1 MAGGKIFLFICII
14 MLHAAG
20 SVVFAG
26 GPPAFKCARLKYSG
40 GGDWYNDPSAVP
52 NLMAYIR
59 SHTGVSA
66 PEKEETVEASSP
78 VIFQYSFVFMTGH
91 GNVRFTDAELENL
104 RRYLK
109 AGGFLYVDDD
119 YGLDKSFR
127 RELER
132 LFPGNSL
139 VELPYSHAIYHIYYD
154 FAKGLPKTHEHDQ
167 KSPAGYGVFYNE
179 RMVIFYTYESNPSD
193 GWADPDV
200 HNDPPEKREE
210 ALRIGTN
217 IVLYALTH

>member
-1 MAGGKIFLFICII
+1 MRGRRVFLIICI
-14 MLHAAG
+14 MALFG
-20 SVVFAG
+20 SVVLAQ
-26 GPPAFKCARLKYSG
+26 PSAFKCARLKYSG

-59 SHTGVSA
+59 THTGVGA

-78 VIFQYSFVFMTGH
+78 AIFQYAFVFMTGH
-91 GNVRFTDAELENL
+91 GNVRFSDSELENL

-132 LFPGNSL
+132 LFPGNAL
-139 VELPYSHAIYHIYYD
+139 AELPYSHPIYHIYYD

-167 KSPAGYGVFYNE
+167 K
-179 RMVIFYTYESNPSD
+179 
-193 GWADPDV
+193 
-200 HNDPPEKREE
+200 
-210 ALRIGTN
+210 
-217 IVLYALTH
+217 